1 MPLVRCLT
9 ESGIEEFRE
18 YLVPHQS
25 GMTNVA
31 PPISLL
37 THLQHSEPLELAD
50 VEVRPREFAS
60 RLEFARYFDQRV
72 SESGYEVTLDAPGM
86 WEWLTL
92 YYFDQLCP
100 VRSDG
105 SRKIGNAQRYVPPE
119 NVHSHYLHLLK
130 GAYTAYL
137 EQASRSGSDYEL
149 VLSSPVNDHSSA
161 FDQLISRPR
170 LRTSPGVQMAARLLY
185 FDETRSAPKA
195 SFSVG
200 QTKLGEFAKHLRN
213 LPPEYQLQS
222 MSVESVLSLLPPE
235 FLNWLD
241 HDQRDEITSNS
252 ALFGISEQAA
262 EADPSDI
269 ADILTSLESR
279 RLTQSQRRMRS
290 DRFRIGV
297 LKAYESCCAISDIG
311 LVHTVRRGDVRFEVE
326 AAHII
331 PVAHGGN
338 DVVPNGL
345 ALCRTLHWSFDN
357 GMIWIDSELRVNVT
371 GEVVRDSRNEWLQQF
386 AGRRLSVPRGAN
398 MMPSVEALRWHAEHV
413 AGIEL
418 S

>member
-9 ESGIEEFRE
+9 DSGIDEFRD
-18 YLVPHQS
+18 YLTLHQS
-25 GMTNVA
+25 DKTKVA
-31 PPISLL
+31 PPFSLL
-37 THLQHSEPLELAD
+37 SHGQHSEPLELAD
-50 VEVRPREFAS
+50 VEVHPRKFAS
-60 RLEFARYFDQRV
+60 RLEFARYFDQQV
-72 SESGYEVTLDAPGM
+72 SESGYDATLDAPGM

-105 SRKIGNAQRYVPPE
+105 SRKIGHVQRYIPAV

-130 GAYTAYL
+130 GAYAAFL
-137 EQASRSGSDYEL
+137 EQSDRSGSDYEL
-149 VLSSPVNDHSSA
+149 VLSSAVNDHGAA
-161 FDQLISRPR
+161 FDHLVSRPR
-170 LRTSPGVQMAARLLY
+170 LRTSPGVQSAARLLY
-185 FDETRSAPKA
+185 FDESRGAPKA
-195 SFSVG
+195 RFSVG
-200 QTKLGEFAKHLRN
+200 PTRLGEFAKHLRN

-222 MSVESVLSLLPPE
+222 MSVESILALLPME
-235 FLNWLD
+235 FLDWLD
-241 HDQRDEITSNS
+241 DDRRVEIKSDRG
-252 ALFGISEQAA
+252 LFGFADQTGDS
-262 EADPSDI
+262 DPSDI

-297 LKAYESCCAISDIG
+297 LKAYESSCTISDIG
-311 LVHTVRRGDVRFEVE
+311 LVHVARRGDVRFEVE

-357 GMIWIDSELRVNVT
+357 GMIWIDGELRVNAT
-371 GEVVRDSRNEWLQQF
+371 SEVLRDNRNEWLRQF
-386 AGRRLSVPRGAN
+386 AGRELRVPRGAN
-398 MMPSVEALRWHAEHV
+398 MMPSAEALRWHAEHI